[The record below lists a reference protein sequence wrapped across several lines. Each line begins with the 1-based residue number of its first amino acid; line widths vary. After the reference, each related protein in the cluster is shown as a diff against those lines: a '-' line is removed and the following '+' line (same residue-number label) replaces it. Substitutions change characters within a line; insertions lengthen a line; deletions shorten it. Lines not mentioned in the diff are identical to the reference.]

1 MSMDENQIRTAL
13 LQVVGEFAHSGSGLQ
28 QGIVLQRAAQRLGIP
43 HGSIEDQQALLTV
56 WHDLFRNGHLAWG
69 YDIGNAN
76 PPFCHLTETGRN
88 TLRNLSRDPS
98 NPDGYMQYLNNQGPI
113 DPIAESYI
121 KEALRTYNN
130 NCYKA
135 TAVMV
140 GVAAE
145 SIVLELRDVL
155 VTKMSSIGKHPSRD
169 LKGDL
174 IKKVLDAIEKE
185 LLPYTTKGV
194 PTPMPTSLAESFS
207 SYWPAFTSQIRAIR
221 NDTGHPN
228 SVDPVTPET
237 VHAALLIF
245 PLQVKLTLDLTSWL
259 NTSYQ

>member
-1 MSMDENQIRTAL
+1 MDENQIRSVL
-13 LQVVGEFAHSGSGLQ
+13 LQVVSELAHSGSTLQ
-28 QGIVLQRAAQRLGIP
+28 QGQVLQRSAQRLGI
-43 HGSIEDQQALLTV
+43 HIGRIEDQQALLTM

-69 YDIGNAN
+69 YNIDNPN
-76 PPFCHLTETGRN
+76 PPFYHLTETGQN

-98 NPDGYMQYLNNQGPI
+98 NPDGYMQYLINQGSI
-113 DPIAESYI
+113 DSIAESYI
-121 KEALRTYNN
+121 REALRTYNN

-135 TAVMV
+135 TAVMI

-155 VTKMSSIGKHPSRD
+155 VNRMNSIGKQPSRD

-185 LLPYTTKGV
+185 LQPYTTRGV
-194 PTPMPTSLAESFS
+194 PAPMPASLAESYS
-207 SYWPAFTSQIRAIR
+207 SYWSAFTSQIRTIR
-221 NDTGHPN
+221 NDAGHPN
-228 SVDPVTPET
+228 NVDPVTPET

-245 PLQVKLTLDLTSWL
+245 PLQVKLTLDLTAWI
-259 NTSYQ
+259 NTSYN